1 MPKRSELLYLR
12 WDRQSADVL
21 EAMEKENRALDGYDF
36 KERDRLA
43 VKFNESTGAKEQ
55 LRLLGLI
62 QSYDAAM
69 LAGIKRSQAPQKKS
83 EKVDALYAQIN
94 IEHEKENQRQSA

>member
-1 MPKRSELLYLR
+1 MIRKHS
-12 WDRQSADVL
+12 DVL

-43 VKFNESTGAKEQ
+43 VKFNESTDSKEQ

-62 QSYDAAM
+62 QPYDAAM
-69 LAGIKRSQAPQKKS
+69 SAHIKRSQALQSKS
-83 EKVDALYAQIN
+83 DKVDALYVQID
-94 IEHEKENQRQSA
+94 IERQKESRRLSA